1 MYRLKV
7 LLQSKEE
14 ESLIFNPIFRQGLNQ
29 LILGGGADSAPLE
42 FSPVGVRRAPKMIS
56 PKTLNVY
63 VTNKKRIGSNTPKLG
78 LWAPIVFFLP
88 NGYLAKRQIFRK
100 IQVATLKLPLLTHFR
115 AN

>member
-63 VTNKKRIGSNTPKLG
+63 VTNKKRIGSNTPKIG
-78 LWAPIVFFLP
+78 PVGPNCFF
-88 NGYLAKRQIFRK
+88 AKWLFSQKADFQENPGSHTK
-100 IQVATLKLPLLTHFR
+100 IAIAHSF
-115 AN
+115 